1 MLMEQHAQ
9 SMKLPNASLVA
20 VSGSVPFWQR
30 FGFHGVDDQALAEKL
45 RSCGTAS
52 YMVRAVAPKQ

>member
-1 MLMEQHAQ
+1 
-9 SMKLPNASLVA
+9 MKLPNASLVA

-30 FGFHGVDDQALAEKL
+30 FGFHEVDDQALAEKL